1 MINSTSMIFFNVV
14 GDFLK
19 KALKHKNKISR
30 CHVVFFYALITYVI
44 NYIAEERDMCVCIK
58 KKGNPIHVTDSRNG
72 LENGFNI

>member
-1 MINSTSMIFFNVV
+1 MINSTSMIFFYVV

-44 NYIAEERDMCVCIK
+44 NYIAEERDICVCI
-58 KKGNPIHVTDSRNG
+58 
-72 LENGFNI
+72 